1 MKDLVS
7 VIIPCYSKQRQY
19 LKRAVASVKKQTHK
33 NIELIVVD
41 DDNIS
46 ATEARNIGI
55 NKANGEY
62 IAFLDADDEWN
73 PTKIE
78 KQLRVMR
85 EHPDCPIVVCYS
97 HDKRFGNDRINKP
110 PEIITHKMILKS
122 FNLSSTSSYFVR
134 SYALNLY
141 IGFDITLP
149 SAQEYD
155 LAIRL
160 SKHHN
165 IRCVPEILV
174 TQNSTKGQISENWTK
189 KIKGIIAIF
198 RKYHKELSPI
208 DYIKTVGI
216 ITLFSFGFILGNKIY
231 KIIIPIKGLYEE

>member
-7 VIIPCYSKQRQY
+7 VVIPTLPQRSEY
-19 LKRAVASVKKQTHK
+19 LKRAVKSVNAQTHK
-33 NIELIVVD
+33 QIEIIIVTD
-41 DDNIS
+41 GKTAGES
-46 ATEARNIGI
+46 RNIGI
-55 NKANGEY
+55 KKSGGEF
-62 IAFLDADDEWN
+62 ISFLDDDDVWE

-78 KQLRVMR
+78 KQLKVMKK
-85 EHPDCPIVVCYS
+85 HPDCPIVVCWS
-97 HDKRFGNDRINKP
+97 HDKRFGNDRINQP

-141 IGFDITLP
+141 TGFDIALP

-165 IRCVPEILV
+165 IRCVPEVLV

-231 KIIIPIKGLYEE
+231 KLIIPIKEIYEA